1 MPTYAYKAMQEGGQL
16 VEGVLTAENY
26 QVALNILDERSLFPV
41 RVEEAGG
48 LGGAGSRRRIK
59 LRHLTTYYQQ
69 MADLLRAGVPMLKA
83 LDVLTDQEGSPP
95 TLRQIVKEVRE
106 DVSGGTTLA
115 DALEKHPA
123 VFKELHCSMIRAG
136 ERGGF
141 LEDVLARLAI
151 FAEKQDELQGKLI
164 GSMIYPAMLMFAGL
178 GVVVLIMSVVVPRL
192 RGLLREEAWNPATHL
207 VFGASDF
214 IRYRYGLIVGVVI
227 VVVVGA
233 TLLRRT
239 DYGKRVLAIASLKAP
254 VFGRVFTAVSVSRF
268 CRILGTLL
276 QNGVPILQSLKISK
290 DSAGNMILAEQIE
303 SAAENVRRGET
314 LSGPLS
320 TGGLFPRDILS
331 MIAVAEESN
340 NLENVL
346 IQIAETQETRTARA
360 IDMAVRL
367 VEPLL
372 LLCMAVAVG
381 VIAFALLLPIM
392 TMSASGL

>member
-1 MPTYAYKAMQEGGQL
+1 MQEGGQL
-16 VEGVLTAENY
+16 IQGVLTAENH
-26 QVALNILDERSLFPV
+26 QVALNMLDERSLYPV
-41 RVEEAGG
+41 SVEEAG
-48 LGGAGSRRRIK
+48 AGSGVGGRKRVR
-59 LRHLTTYYQQ
+59 LRYLTTYYQQ

-83 LDVLTDQEGSPP
+83 LDVLTEQEGSPP
-95 TLRQIVKEVRE
+95 VLRQIIREVRE
-106 DVSGGTTLA
+106 AVAGGATLA

-151 FAEKQDELQGKLI
+151 FAEKQDELRSKLI
-164 GSMIYPAMLMFAGL
+164 GSMIYPALLMVAGV
-178 GVVVLIMSVVVPRL
+178 GVVVFIMSVVVPKL
-192 RGLLREEAWNPATHL
+192 RGLIREEAWNPMTHL

-214 IRYRYGLIVGVVI
+214 IRHYYGLIFGAII
-227 VVVVGA
+227 VAVVGINLFKR
-233 TLLRRT
+233 TEYGRRAM
-239 DYGKRVLAIASLKAP
+239 AIANLKAP
-254 VFGRVFTAVSVSRF
+254 VFGKVSTAVAVSRF

-276 QNGVPILQSLKISK
+276 QNGVPILQALKISK
-290 DSAGNMILAEQIE
+290 DSAGNIILAENIE

-314 LSGPLS
+314 LSAPLS
-320 TGGLFPRDILS
+320 ESGLFPRDILS

-372 LLCMAVAVG
+372 LMFMAVAVG
-381 VIAFALLLPIM
+381 VVAFALLLPIM
-392 TMSASGL
+392 TMSSSGL